1 MKTDIEIARETK
13 LNKIEDIAEKLGVP
27 RDEVQNYGRYIAKVP
42 IHLIDK
48 KEMDKHNLILVSA
61 ITPNKAGVGKTTVSI
76 GLSLGLNKIGKKAVV
91 ALREP
96 SLGPCFGMKGGAAGG
111 GYSQVLP
118 MENINLHFTGDFHA
132 VTSAHNM
139 ITALLDNYIYQ
150 NRNSC
155 EGLKEVKW
163 KRVLDVNDR
172 SLRNIVSG
180 LGGSANG
187 IPTETGFD
195 ITAASEIMAILCLA
209 TDIDD
214 LKRRVGNILLGY
226 TYDGKPF
233 TVNDMGIAGAIT
245 VLLKDALLPN
255 LVQTTENTPA
265 FIHGGPFANI
275 AHGCNSVLATQ
286 MALTYGDYVIT
297 EAGFGADLGAE
308 KFFNIKCR
316 KAGLSPKLTVIVA
329 TAQSLKLHGGV
340 PEAQIKEPNKEGL
353 IRGFANLDKHIEN
366 MKNFGQQVIV
376 TFNRFASDTDEEIA
390 LVAEHCKEKG
400 VGFAVNTVFAD
411 GGKGAVEL
419 ARLVA
424 ETIEKNTSKP
434 LKFTYEESDS
444 IRKKVRKIAEGIYGA
459 SSIVYTTL
467 AEKKLKE
474 IEKLGI
480 AHFPVCIAKTQYSFS
495 SDPQAYGVA
504 EDVELKAKELVID
517 EIELLEYQ
525 SDIIKIR
532 VVCSKGTY
540 IRALARDIGQA
551 LDSGAH
557 LIGLVR
563 TRVGDVRLED
573 CLQVDQIDELV
584 EKAVVTEVDNKE
596 EIK

>member
-1 MKTDIEIARETK
+1 MAQGRLTMAVSLGPVLCGIREGSFKSLPGELYNRHKGRK
-13 LNKIEDIAEKLGVP
+13 LQLQIIIIDIAEKLGVP

-495 SDPQAYGVA
+495 SDPKAYGVA
-504 EDVELKAKELVID
+504 KDFELKVR
-517 EIELLEYQ
+517 
-525 SDIIKIR
+525 DIIINNGAEMI
-532 VVCSKGTY
+532 VVVMGEIMRMPGLPKEPQ
-540 IRALARDIGQA
+540 ARHIDIVNG
-551 LDSGAH
+551 
-557 LIGLVR
+557 LIEGLS
-563 TRVGDVRLED
+563 
-573 CLQVDQIDELV
+573 
-584 EKAVVTEVDNKE
+584 
-596 EIK
+596 